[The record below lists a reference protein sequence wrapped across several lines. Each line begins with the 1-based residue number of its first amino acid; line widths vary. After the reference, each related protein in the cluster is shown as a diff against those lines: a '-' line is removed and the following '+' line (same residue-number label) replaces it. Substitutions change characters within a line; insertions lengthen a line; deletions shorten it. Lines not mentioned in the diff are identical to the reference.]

1 MTYYGAAY
9 EKMFREWCEDCIR
22 ELDELQR
29 EKSVD

>member
-1 MTYYGAAY
+1 MY